1 MQLPPTIAAES
12 ALTQQNLQLSLIKKT
27 AQQGQA
33 IANILDQA
41 VQSAPSGG
49 SRGTT
54 IDITV

>member
-1 MQLPPTIAAES
+1 MQIPPTIAAEA
-12 ALTQQNLQLSLIKKT
+12 ALPQQNLQLSLIKKN

-33 IANILDQA
+33 IANIVEQA
-41 VQSAPSGG
+41 VQNAPSGG

>member
-1 MQLPPTIAAES
+1 MQIPPTIAAEA
-12 ALTQQNLQLSLIKKT
+12 ALTQQNLQLSLIKKN

-33 IANILDQA
+33 IANIVEQA
-41 VQSAPSGG
+41 VQNAPPGG